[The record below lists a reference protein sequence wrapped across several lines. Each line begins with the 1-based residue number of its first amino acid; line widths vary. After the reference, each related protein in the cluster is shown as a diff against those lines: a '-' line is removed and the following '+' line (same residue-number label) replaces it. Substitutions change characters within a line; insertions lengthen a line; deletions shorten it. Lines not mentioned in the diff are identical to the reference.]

1 VSPAHHS
8 RERRWVVLGVVALV
22 VVGVSVA
29 AAARS
34 TPAPPGAPATP
45 SALVSAPDAESS
57 ASYCTGQTTSTGSA
71 PGFLIL
77 TNTTAR
83 PVTGTITAVTD
94 AGDTVHTAVAVPALA
109 VVTPSIPAVSSGSW
123 EAEAVTLSGGGVAV
137 TQAVHGSS
145 GWSEAPCQSTTAA
158 GWYFPGGTTA
168 NADPLSVSL
177 FNPTSTPVVVDLKFI
192 TPTGVVHPI
201 NYQGIVLQAGQVTSE
216 DVASEVQNA
225 STVSTVVST
234 RTGRVVAAEVQG
246 FTGSSPGLA
255 LVPGAARPDTHW
267 VIPQAQDPRGGS
279 GEIDVCNPGTVP
291 EAVTVRVRLGATGLA
306 PLTRTVAPG
315 TTWALE
321 TSSETRIPHNAT
333 YSADIEATGGPGVV
347 VGRTVS
353 APSSASAPQSGS
365 ALAVDDLSTASPTG
379 VWVVPPP
386 GTSANPAVS
395 GAAPGSLALTNTSGA
410 DEHYSVVAVA
420 PSGHRTIAATTIAAG
435 STGSVG
441 GSALGGAGFDQVVVR
456 ASGPMAVSEDV
467 VPSGGVG
474 VVTMPGLPLAAPIAF

>member
-1 VSPAHHS
+1 MVLAL
-8 RERRWVVLGVVALV
+8 VVVV

-34 TPAPPGAPATP
+34 TPAPAGAPATP

-94 AGDTVHTAVAVPALA
+94 AGDTVHTAVAVPARA

-123 EAEAVTLSGGGVAV
+123 EAQAVTLSGGGVAV

-177 FNPTSTPVVVDLKFI
+177 FNPTSTPVVVDLSFV
-192 TPTGVVHPI
+192 TPTGTVHPI

-234 RTGRVVAAEVQG
+234 RTGRVVASELQG
-246 FTGSSPGLA
+246 FTGTSPGLA
-255 LVPGAARPDTHW
+255 LVPGAARPGPHW
-267 VIPQAQDPRGGS
+267 VIPQAQDPGGGS
-279 GEIDVCNPGTVP
+279 GEIDVFNPGTAP
-291 EAVTVRVRLGATGLA
+291 EAVRVRVRLGGTELA

-321 TSSETRIPHNAT
+321 TSGQTRIPHNAT
-333 YSADIEATGGPGVV
+333 YSADIEASGGPGVV

-353 APSSASAPQSGS
+353 APSSASTPQSGS
-365 ALAVDDLSTASPTG
+365 APAVDGLSTDSPSG

-395 GAAPGSLALTNTSGA
+395 GAAPASLALTNTSGA
-410 DEHYSVVAVA
+410 DERYSVVAVS
-420 PSGHRTIAATTIAAG
+420 PSGQLTIGAATIPAG
-435 STGSVG
+435 STGSLDG
-441 GSALGGAGFDQVVVR
+441 AALAHVGFDQIVVR

-467 VPSGGVG
+467 GPSGGVG
-474 VVTMPGLPLAAPIAF
+474 VVTMPGLPLATPIAL